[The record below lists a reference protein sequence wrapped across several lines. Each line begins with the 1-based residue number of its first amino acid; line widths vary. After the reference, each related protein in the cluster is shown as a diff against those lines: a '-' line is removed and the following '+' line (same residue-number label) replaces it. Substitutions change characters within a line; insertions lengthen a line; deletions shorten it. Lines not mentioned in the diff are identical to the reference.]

1 MFYTTGKSLFCE
13 LNELRD
19 TDCSYHK
26 YGDNQ
31 TLCPSHG
38 PSKHQLQSYQRD
50 WTRVWPSFWIHLPN
64 IMPRDKSDFFWV
76 VKRTQESMKVLT
88 DPNCNNLNI
97 KIMTIMCF
105 KSLNKITIHV
115 SVLIEKKG
123 KKEGGRKK
131 GKYTV
136 IDLHIINMLFI
147 L

>member
-1 MFYTTGKSLFCE
+1 
-13 LNELRD
+13 
-19 TDCSYHK
+19 
-26 YGDNQ
+26 
-31 TLCPSHG
+31 
-38 PSKHQLQSYQRD
+38 
-50 WTRVWPSFWIHLPN
+50 
-64 IMPRDKSDFFWV
+64 
-76 VKRTQESMKVLT
+76 MKVLT

-97 KIMTIMCF
+97 KIMTVMCF

-123 KKEGGRKK
+123 KKEGGGKK